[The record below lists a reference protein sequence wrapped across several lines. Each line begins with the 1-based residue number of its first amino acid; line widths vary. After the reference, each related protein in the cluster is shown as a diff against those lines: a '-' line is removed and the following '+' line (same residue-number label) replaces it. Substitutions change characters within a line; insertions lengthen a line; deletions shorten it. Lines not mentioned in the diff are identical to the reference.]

1 MLKFP
6 RTIRLDPSD
15 TFVFERAAEPG
26 EWAVSGAFVF
36 WNRDPATLGQKQRV
50 ALRSGFLG
58 IDSLGWSTLA
68 IVTEATE
75 AERQAMIERLAAQL
89 MEKFGAPDIEAA
101 RACRRRGDRVRGL
114 AVRSPA
120 ADAARRAA
128 QRRKRRNPRA
138 LSHAQAA
145 PEAAADADRLHAHA
159 SAFTFHEVEGDAEP
173 AEEVDLLGLIRTD
186 AHDDGSHMREFWV
199 ASGHH
204 LTRRADHGGLVAT
217 PELIMAYL
225 ARPELMPPADACE
238 AERNLHAS
246 LLADPLRPVS
256 ATDIAALADADA
268 RENWTFM
275 MNFRDRLMAAPS
287 LEAVYVAL
295 ARKGAGDLPP
305 IFLSQLCHLILR
317 NALEGC
323 DDPYMLRAAELF
335 YRSQLAAVHDGTLLL
350 ADAEVVEAE
359 QHAQHD
365 LHSSPLTAM
374 LQQPKSFGEMDVM
387 DDENAWTY
395 WSRSDAH
402 AMAMNLGGNAEGA
415 RRAVPGHRAL
425 DRAICSAL
433 PSRSKRLPR
442 SRTATGAGSSASTA
456 RRRGSATRC
465 GTATALDGD
474 ASPSA
479 SWP

>member
-1 MLKFP
+1 
-6 RTIRLDPSD
+6 
-15 TFVFERAAEPG
+15 
-26 EWAVSGAFVF
+26 
-36 WNRDPATLGQKQRV
+36 
-50 ALRSGFLG
+50 
-58 IDSLGWSTLA
+58 
-68 IVTEATE
+68 
-75 AERQAMIERLAAQL
+75 
-89 MEKFGAPDIEAA
+89 
-101 RACRRRGDRVRGL
+101 
-114 AVRSPA
+114 
-120 ADAARRAA
+120 
-128 QRRKRRNPRA
+128 
-138 LSHAQAA
+138 
-145 PEAAADADRLHAHA
+145 
-159 SAFTFHEVEGDAEP
+159 
-173 AEEVDLLGLIRTD
+173 
-186 AHDDGSHMREFWV
+186 MREFWV

-238 AERNLHAS
+238 AEQNLHAS

-256 ATDIAALADADA
+256 AADIAALADADA
-268 RENWTFM
+268 RENWAFM

-323 DDPYMLRAAELF
+323 EDPYVLRAAELF

-374 LQQPKSFGEMDVM
+374 LQPKAFGEMDVM

-402 AMAMNLGGNAEGA
+402 AMAMNLGGNAKARAGLCRVDRAVDWPSARHHRQRRDDCLDRGSRLALVRRSRQRGDADRQRAVA
-415 RRAVPGHRAL
+415 RRAAGRQRRRTHRRPDAPELRGCATGGRPRRQQAGLPHPRHGCGQGCEAEAAKSDRRVAACGGRECRMIGHRTE
-425 DRAICSAL
+425 DRA
-433 PSRSKRLPR
+433 RQ
-442 SRTATGAGSSASTA
+442 
-456 RRRGSATRC
+456 
-465 GTATALDGD
+465 
-474 ASPSA
+474 
-479 SWP
+479 